1 MIGHW
6 RLARIRTLAALLFGV
21 VCVGAASTSLLGAQQ
36 LRGTVLMP
44 DSVTRAP
51 GVIVE
56 LLASSGALVERTLT
70 NGRGD
75 FSLTAPGPGRYSAR
89 ALRVGFRPTLAQAF
103 DLATPSSTAT
113 LTMVLNARP
122 VALDAISVV
131 TNDQCHLRPDSG
143 QMVYAVWNE
152 ASKALLSSRLSAAGA
167 PLVAEW
173 ITYSRVTDPLELR
186 IAEQTVRST
195 KSVTTTVFR
204 SWDAD
209 SLAVNGYL
217 IDRGD
222 STVFH
227 APDAQVLLSDVFASG
242 HCLRLQRASADSAA
256 LIGVRFEPTTRRDN
270 IYDIAG
276 TFWVDRATA
285 ELRALDFSYIGL
297 PKAANDARPGGH
309 VEFTHLTSGNWIVNR
324 WFLRLPQLGS
334 QLRDQHAGNFRTTTN
349 ATVLRALRIAGGEVV
364 SITRDGTQLFRGV
377 LPELRVTIASRDPQ
391 HPARDATVTLEGTDY
406 EAHADSA
413 GTVVIPQV
421 LPGTYRALAQTPT
434 MVLALVPPSTRDL
447 AVGAAARARARA
459 GTKADTLL
467 LPSLR
472 DVMHAACPGDDDT
485 ATNAM
490 LIGFVRD
497 SLGVGRPD
505 VAVSASWLDTRS
517 LSGGVLTTSADGVAI
532 RTGDIGQYRL
542 CGVPRRERI
551 TLRSESDSLR
561 GAQTFVIADS
571 ESVRAADIELRTARL
586 DSPDALPA
594 LLELIVTA
602 PGGAPL
608 GDVVLDI
615 TSGTFTTRIR
625 TSDKGLALIANVP
638 PGLVTVRTRR
648 VGFLAGELALLARPG
663 RNTVPIHLAVNLPP
677 QLDTVR
683 IMGSRRVSG
692 RLDEF
697 ETRRLRHEASASIT
711 AAEIAKRNPVSTW
724 QMLTTVPAV
733 TVAERMGVVVAQSSR
748 GRLPSLMG
756 PMAPCPYNIMV
767 DGVPMQSIVGDDGQ
781 PHIDLKLLPAP
792 SDVHGIEVFGGPS
805 SIPLKYGGTGDNK
818 WCGLIAIWTKD
829 GR

>member
-6 RLARIRTLAALLFGV
+6 RIARIRTLAALLFGV
-21 VCVGAASTSLLGAQQ
+21 VCVGAASASLLGAQQ

-75 FSLTAPGPGRYSAR
+75 FSLTAPGPGRYTAR

-377 LPELRVTIASRDPQ
+377 LPEVRVTIASRDPQ

-447 AVGAAARARARA
+447 AVGAGRIHVKAQHLAVGFHPPVAVPFHREGQQLAVGLVGSLEIEAVEIVDPLERELGDLRREVEASIDSRALSRLLELRIGEMPRAQAA
-459 GTKADTLL
+459 
-467 LPSLR
+467 
-472 DVMHAACPGDDDT
+472 
-485 ATNAM
+485 
-490 LIGFVRD
+490 LIGQRHRRANEDEQQKAGDPPTVEPPALREQPHGREQRYRVRWRD
-497 SLGVGRPD
+497 HLSLAVRPFS
-505 VAVSASWLDTRS
+505 VSASAIMRS
-517 LSGGVLTTSADGVAI
+517 ASRPVL
-532 RTGDIGQYRL
+532 
-542 CGVPRRERI
+542 P
-551 TLRSESDSLR
+551 
-561 GAQTFVIADS
+561 F
-571 ESVRAADIELRTARL
+571 
-586 DSPDALPA
+586 
-594 LLELIVTA
+594 
-602 PGGAPL
+602 
-608 GDVVLDI
+608 
-615 TSGTFTTRIR
+615 
-625 TSDKGLALIANVP
+625 
-638 PGLVTVRTRR
+638 
-648 VGFLAGELALLARPG
+648 
-663 RNTVPIHLAVNLPP
+663 
-677 QLDTVR
+677 
-683 IMGSRRVSG
+683 
-692 RLDEF
+692 
-697 ETRRLRHEASASIT
+697 ASASICIAT
-711 AAEIAKRNPVSTW
+711 ASSASSAALASRSLPVRS
-724 QMLTTVPAV
+724 
-733 TVAERMGVVVAQSSR
+733 
-748 GRLPSLMG
+748 
-756 PMAPCPYNIMV
+756 
-767 DGVPMQSIVGDDGQ
+767 
-781 PHIDLKLLPAP
+781 
-792 SDVHGIEVFGGPS
+792 
-805 SIPLKYGGTGDNK
+805 
-818 WCGLIAIWTKD
+818 
-829 GR
+829 